1 MDNRVALSCSA
12 LWLLLSRTGNSP
24 VRLAQIA
31 LATLLSLSAYAASG
45 DNLHEEGGLSYDA
58 EGRASYYASR
68 FHGRLT
74 ASGEIYDKTAMT
86 AAHPSLPFDTQLCV
100 TNLSNGRDI
109 AVRVNDRGPFV
120 DRRIIDLSLAAAKE
134 LGMLRAGIARV
145 KVETCEVDS

>member
-1 MDNRVALSCSA
+1 MLVAA
-12 LWLLLSRTGNSP
+12 LLIPG
-24 VRLAQIA
+24 AA
-31 LATLLSLSAYAASG
+31 AAGDSLG
-45 DNLHEEGGLSYDA
+45 DGSGGLSYQA

-109 AVRVNDRGPFV
+109 TVRVNDRGPFV

-134 LGMLRAGIARV
+134 LGMVRAGIARV
-145 KVETCEVDS
+145 KVETCAVDS